1 MLNAGENDD
10 LVVFVENNIQDVINL
25 VQPMIDDSLN
35 KDINLVISILK
46 RKIINEQLSYQGHK
60 CFLNFLKF
68 IIETLQY
75 NDDLYELVIKIKNEI
90 DGIENEIRTLKIVKN
105 YLRFAKKTKKYGEL
119 INSFMIILMVPIL
132 KSNRMMRIK
141 METEVVWYHQKGL
154 TYIPNYSELDTID
167 NHYRSFIDE
176 KVNSLEKLRIKQEIV
191 KFI

>member
-176 KVNSLEKLRIKQEIV
+176 KVNSLEKLRIK
-191 KFI
+191 